1 MDYPTIEQEIR
12 SEIYVAF
19 ENLGA
24 DRNLLAAIG
33 SWGDTLADAE
43 VLALLKEWN
52 AEKKTQNYGGQR
64 S

>member
-1 MDYPTIEQEIR
+1 MDHPTVEQEIR
-12 SEIYVAF
+12 SEIYAAF
-19 ENLGA
+19 ETLGA

-52 AEKKTQNYGGQR
+52 AESRCRPARK
-64 S
+64 

>member
-1 MDYPTIEQEIR
+1 MAVMDHPTVEQEIR

-19 ENLGA
+19 ETLGA
-24 DRNLLAAIG
+24 DRGLLAAIG

-52 AEKKTQNYGGQR
+52 TESRCHHARK
-64 S
+64 